1 MNEIDKQQEEKITD
15 YMVRKQEKLVE
26 EINKLKHLV
35 RYLEGVVQDAISRPM
50 GVEPKSWSDY
60 KEIKMHKHDENLMH

>member
-26 EINKLKHLV
+26 EINKKP
-35 RYLEGVVQDAISRPM
+35 YYSSCEENY
-50 GVEPKSWSDY
+50 EP
-60 KEIKMHKHDENLMH
+60 EEAPN